1 MFRIVPLSPRRKT
14 FSAGSR
20 PRIDP
25 FGQLLCQQPEQ
36 SGILLAVQPLL
47 GVHGAAS
54 RARWNSRYCFA
65 PRLCPP
71 QSRGFRHHLPTQRQ
85 APEKR
90 HFCPQERRGALRREV
105 GTELAI
111 LIIVL
116 LVIGSLIPGRIR
128 GLGADSDL
136 NSDRICGTSRSD
148 QSEIA
153 NRHIDHHPAG
163 WECAVVENRHR
174 KVPTFLRRCSA

>member
-1 MFRIVPLSPRRKT
+1 MRWVLYAGKVCQPVMSRIVPLCARRKT

-25 FGQLLCQQPEQ
+25 SCQLLCQQPEP
-36 SGILLAVQPLL
+36 SGILLAVQPMLRID
-47 GVHGAAS
+47 GAAS

-65 PRLCPP
+65 PRLRPP

-90 HFCPQERRGALRREV
+90 HFCPQDRRGALRREV
-105 GTELAI
+105 STELAI

-116 LVIGSLIPGRIR
+116 LLIGSLIPERH
-128 GLGADSDL
+128 
-136 NSDRICGTSRSD
+136 
-148 QSEIA
+148 EI
-153 NRHIDHHPAG
+153 RHI
-163 WECAVVENRHR
+163 R
-174 KVPTFLRRCSA
+174 